1 MIYNKS
7 VYVRKVSD
15 NNQKNFSQIHYWEN
29 TNSIYGKMTG
39 QLIRYINAKDARD
52 ENHIIHSMKS
62 Q

>member
-1 MIYNKS
+1 MSEKYQITIK
-7 VYVRKVSD
+7 
-15 NNQKNFSQIHYWEN
+15 KNFSQIHYWEN